1 MSQDNAEAQTQ
12 KCKLL
17 SDSVPDGCAV
27 ITAEGSKLDVPLQK
41 RKEDA
46 KKTLYSEQGLR
57 PEYCVS
63 WIKSLFMRFKSFILV
78 RLSA

>member
-17 SDSVPDGCAV
+17 SESIPDGCAV
-27 ITAEGSKLDVPLQK
+27 ITAEGSKLEVPLQK

-46 KKTLYSEQGLR
+46 KKTLYLEQGLR

-63 WIKSLFMRFKSFILV
+63 WGKIAFHAL
-78 RLSA
+78 